1 MSHHIWAFDIGS
13 KSIGWAVLGADGDGK
28 PTGEVIAANVV
39 LHDGGILNANKG
51 TTRRAVR
58 GEKVRG
64 RRRLK
69 RRKRRLVRLREELEA
84 FGFTKQPGWRD
95 RDPWWARHRLAS
107 GPVQDPLQVR
117 HLVAIAL
124 GHMARHRGWR
134 NPWLPAPRP
143 AETDT
148 PEEIIN
154 LARELDAPAT
164 LGGVCW
170 ALIRQSGPTAVRN
183 RNKVPEGEE
192 QRHLREYVPKV
203 HQEHIAAEIAE
214 IWRIQ
219 REAHPDLFT
228 DESRDALAEVVL
240 EQERPGVPLERIGKS
255 EIGDPDQYRAP
266 TASPLFQQFRLL
278 DRIANLRIKEPDG
291 AKRRLN
297 QEERQ
302 AVYDLLDSPEQVE
315 WRDVAARLGIDEE
328 RLMGNPDREGTA
340 GRPPYNQVLA
350 ALHNPEIPARDRKRL
365 LAFWENA
372 SPDER
377 EALVALAIADRT
389 IEVDDPRT
397 AERVAGELEAQ
408 DLFEVVETVGRALP
422 AGRARY
428 SRQAL
433 GDLNDQM
440 AQGFDHYEAI
450 GRTYGHVPTGLTT
463 KWDEPVP
470 HAGVEVS
477 MREVRRLVRAL
488 EREFGPPVAIG
499 VEIVRDALRTHEE
512 RLEHNRRIARE
523 RKAREDARR
532 CLIEDFG
539 IANPTREQ
547 IAKREHMDAQGNQCL
562 YCGATQAGGFKFET
576 AELDHIVPRAS
587 GGSTTFENIAA
598 VCRKCNQAKGRRP
611 FALWCAEDGE
621 AGAKRMEET
630 LERVSRM
637 ARLRWGRS
645 RYFDRS
651 ARRWVSEREWK
662 LDQIRRRLMKKSL
675 DKEWGESTDDLQATA
690 YAARVVRE
698 RLQNRYPS
706 IPVRV
711 FSGGLTVAL
720 HHETNLVEAVGLGR
734 KKNRDDRRHH
744 ALDAVAVGLL
754 THTTW
759 AARIRRR
766 DEAYHNAD
774 LGLIP
779 KSLLERERERAPIDD
794 LLQAVERVK
803 ASAPPIFNEM
813 IPVCPRRV
821 RTTGQIHE
829 DEIRPWVKRAI
840 GEEWTKT
847 DIASVRD
854 EHVRTA
860 LLRALP
866 APGGRLDPDPERV
879 LTLADGTTLA
889 ADVKVD
895 TARYP
900 KKGTPGTRRQGGI
913 QVDTARD
920 PEKDTPT
927 ATKDTPTAT
936 WIPVRGG
943 WAKSAENHHARLV
956 EVTWSEDGRE
966 QSKHALVVVRLAD
979 VYGAREPFKVPLSP
993 TSIAVRSCHVLARAL
1008 AVDQDARVKTL
1019 LSLTQGDVF
1028 IKNGEAYEITSF
1040 DSANDRAE
1048 SHRPARYGGEPH
1060 DKEKNPDGPKKVV
1073 ASAGEFTAGKVKMLR
1088 RDHLGRPTP
1097 AVSDG
1102 DRLAGS

>member
-1 MSHHIWAFDIGS
+1 VSHHIWAFDIGS

-39 LHDGGILNANKG
+39 LHDGGILNENEG

-183 RNKVPEGEE
+183 RNEVPEG

-350 ALHNPEIPARDRKRL
+350 ALHNAKIPARDRKRL

-440 AQGFDHYEAI
+440 AQGFDRYEAI

-512 RLEHNRRIARE
+512 RLQHNRRIARE
-523 RKAREDARR
+523 REAREAARR

-587 GGSTTFENIAA
+587 GGSTTFVNIAA
-598 VCRKCNQAKGRRP
+598 VCRRCNQAKGRRP

-637 ARLRWGRS
+637 APERWSSSPAKPYIDPNTG
-645 RYFDRS
+645 
-651 ARRWVSEREWK
+651 RWVRSDKDRN
-662 LDQIRRRLMKKSL
+662 LDKIRRRLKKKSL

-711 FSGGLTVAL
+711 FQGGLTAAL
-720 HHETNLVEAVGLGR
+720 RRETDLVEAVGLGGE
-734 KKNRDDRRHH
+734 KNRDDRRHH
-744 ALDAVAVGLL
+744 AFDAVAVGLL

-766 DEAYHNAD
+766 DEAYHNAK

-779 KSLLERERERAPIDD
+779 ESLLERERERAPIDD

-803 ASAPPIFNEM
+803 ASAPPIFNAM

-829 DEIRPWVKRAI
+829 DRIRPWVKRAI
-840 GEEWTKT
+840 GEAWSKK

-866 APGGRLDPDPERV
+866 ARGGLAADPERV

-889 ADVKVD
+889 ADVE
-895 TARYP
+895 
-900 KKGTPGTRRQGGI
+900 
-913 QVDTARD
+913 VDTARD
-920 PEKDTPT
+920 PEKG
-927 ATKDTPTAT
+927 TPTAT

-943 WAKSAENHHARLV
+943 WAKSAEIHHARLV

-966 QSKHALVVVRLAD
+966 QSKHALVVVCLAD

-1028 IKNGEAYEITSF
+1028 IKNGEAYEITTF
-1040 DSANDRAE
+1040 NSAADRAE
-1048 SHRPARYGGEPH
+1048 SRRPARYGGEPRGV
-1060 DKEKNPDGPKKVV
+1060 KNPDGPKMVV